1 MPRMDIFL
9 DCRFCHFK
17 NFLYI
22 CINMKTDKIIIAIAG
37 DKGSGKDTIATM
49 IEYIMSVGTAKANFR
64 EWYNRYTIAENL
76 NNNIIHFADRL
87 KEICS
92 QITNL
97 PIHYFNNSNYKDGWW
112 WIYGT
117 NSFIG
122 DEDIEKNL
130 KLIKDYSIK
139 CGLSVCPD
147 TKVSSLIPYLP
158 YLDQIL
164 VMSVVP
170 GKGGQSFIEETEEKI
185 KEVRKLIES
194 YNLDIVVN
202 EAKAT
207 NVNGYVDLTI
217 TNKTNVDIEEAY
229 LKVNLISKSQV
240 LAITK
245 YMDIQYLKAGE
256 SRNYKLNF
264 EGKYIK
270 TYIVTVTDEFPDKE
284 NIISI
289 FGYEINTADIFGM
302 DFSEYINAESI
313 SSFGKS
319 IWNSFTVT
327 VENIPWWGWFMA
339 WIIIAGVW

>member
-1 MPRMDIFL
+1 
-9 DCRFCHFK
+9 
-17 NFLYI
+17 
-22 CINMKTDKIIIAIAG
+22 MK
-37 DKGSGKDTIATM
+37 
-49 IEYIMSVGTAKANFR
+49 
-64 EWYNRYTIAENL
+64 
-76 NNNIIHFADRL
+76 RL
-87 KEICS
+87 KTFLTYLILIVAFFLLSKFLENGLLRN
-92 QITNL
+92 T
-97 PIHYFNNSNYKDGWW
+97 YKDLTGKV
-112 WIYGT
+112 
-117 NSFIG
+117 IG
-122 DEDIEKNL
+122 D
-130 KLIKDYSIK
+130 
-139 CGLSVCPD
+139 
-147 TKVSSLIPYLP
+147 
-158 YLDQIL
+158 
-164 VMSVVP
+164 
-170 GKGGQSFIEETEEKI
+170 F
-185 KEVRKLIES
+185 S
-194 YNLDIVVN
+194 YNSQELYLDIVVN

-245 YMDIQYLKAGE
+245 YMDIQDLKAGE